1 VASVKQRSGCPA
13 SRSDVDAEK
22 VAALNRGECYIRHVD
37 AARVKR
43 ARATTLF
50 AGIPVAVGRRS
61 ALA

>member
-1 VASVKQRSGCPA
+1 VTPSARGEGFRVLGF
-13 SRSDVDAEK
+13 DVDAEK